1 MTKVK
6 DILGDLNTYQKI
18 VQLTAG
24 IIDPEIDRFL
34 EILKPY
40 RSLSLDE
47 FEKKISGDKKKKS
60 RSSLRDDALRI
71 GEPVSYTH
79 LTLPTKA

>member
-24 IIDPEIDRFL
+24 II
-34 EILKPY
+34 
-40 RSLSLDE
+40 E
-47 FEKKISGDKKKKS
+47 F
-60 RSSLRDDALRI
+60 RN
-71 GEPVSYTH
+71 
-79 LTLPTKA
+79 